1 MTIKMN
7 KKWSCPAC
15 EYQSGRGSNVA
26 RHISRKHGDY
36 DVPVLTEFRRTDLPH
51 QGSDYS
57 TIFSRSPPKL
67 RQGTLEKK
75 GERFSISSYKFEDK
89 KLEIYKKFLE
99 AQKLPQSDEIR
110 LIIQDLMLQ
119 MERAVSSSTY
129 PSGRDLNKKMAS

>member
-1 MTIKMN
+1 M
-7 KKWSCPAC
+7 A
-15 EYQSGRGSNVA
+15 GGSNVA

-51 QGSDYS
+51 QGSYRPYFPDPRLN
-57 TIFSRSPPKL
+57 FAKKA
-67 RQGTLEKK
+67 LEKK
-75 GERFSISSYKFEDK
+75 EKDFISSYKFEDK
-89 KLEIYKKFLE
+89 KLEIFKKFLE

>member
-7 KKWSCPAC
+7 KKCSCPGC

-51 QGSDYS
+51 QGSYRPYFPDPRLN
-57 TIFSRSPPKL
+57 FAKKA
-67 RQGTLEKK
+67 LEKK
-75 GERFSISSYKFEDK
+75 EKDFISSYKFEDK
-89 KLEIYKKFLE
+89 KLEIFKKFLE